1 MAKIE
6 MYTTPFCGYCARAKN
21 LLEKKGAAY
30 EEVDVMMDEKKR
42 SEMRER
48 AKRTTVPQIFIN
60 GEHIGGC
67 DDMVALDRAGGL
79 DKKLGL
85 DPKLGLGA

>member
-6 MYTTPFCGYCARAKN
+6 IYTTPWCGYCARAKS

-30 EEVDVMMDEKKR
+30 EETDVMEDAGKR

-48 AKRTTVPQIFIN
+48 SKRTTVPQIFIN
-60 GEHIGGC
+60 GQHIGGS
-67 DDMVALDRAGGL
+67 DELAALEQAGKL
-79 DKKLGL
+79 DALLAQPG
-85 DPKLGLGA
+85 